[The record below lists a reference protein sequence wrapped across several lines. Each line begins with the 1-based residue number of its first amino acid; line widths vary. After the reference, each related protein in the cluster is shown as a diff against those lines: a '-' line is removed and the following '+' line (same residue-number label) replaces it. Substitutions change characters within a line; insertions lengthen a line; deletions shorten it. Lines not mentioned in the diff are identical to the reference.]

1 MDGARER
8 ERIGVNGVEETILL
22 LMEGLLLDHDSWPK
36 FTRKIIPDVAA
47 RREDSPRFSA
57 PLGSPTRNINE
68 KQCHLGKAFSDNLA
82 FLAGRHVRI
91 VDLTQIS
98 NRRN

>member
-36 FTRKIIPDVAA
+36 FTR
-47 RREDSPRFSA
+47 
-57 PLGSPTRNINE
+57 
-68 KQCHLGKAFSDNLA
+68 
-82 FLAGRHVRI
+82 
-91 VDLTQIS
+91 
-98 NRRN
+98 